1 VTISKLQTRPAA
13 PCFALAGAAL
23 TALLLTACGKTS
35 EQASV
40 PPATETS
47 VSVTA
52 SAQAANKAASVSPS
66 AGRGLVV
73 AAPTD
78 IKSPPPGTVVPPNPN
93 AAAEA
98 VADNAKVADLAKQFE
113 ADPAAITRQN
123 AACGPANQVVNNLY
137 ALSHG
142 AATDELRRFRIA
154 CMAKDDAQRE
164 LAKRG
169 AAASGGVK
177 NTNSL

>member
-1 VTISKLQTRPAA
+1 VTISDLQTRSASLSV
-13 PCFALAGAAL
+13 ALAGVALAAL
-23 TALLLTACGKTS
+23 SMAACGKTS

-47 VSVTA
+47 VSATT

-66 AGRGLVV
+66 AGGGLVV

-113 ADPAAITRQN
+113 ADPAAIARQN
-123 AACGPANQVVNNLY
+123 AACGPADQVLNNDY
-137 ALSHG
+137 ALSGG
-142 AATDELRRFRIA
+142 AVTEELHRFRVA
-154 CMAKDDAQRE
+154 CMAKDKAQEE
-164 LAKRG
+164 LARR
-169 AAASGGVK
+169 AASPGGVK